1 MSEVLD
7 SMWVEKYRPKKL
19 SELSLP
25 ERYTQDF
32 KRMIER
38 GSLPNNLLFTGPPG
52 GGKTT
57 LALILCSKQ
66 GVLFNKKDNLLMANG
81 SSKKGRSINFV
92 DQVVEP
98 FLKHPPAGD
107 KYKVV
112 FMDEA
117 DNITGD
123 SYDSWRGIIE
133 KYHKAYGRF
142 IWTGNYISKIPD
154 PVQSRFTPYI
164 FQQIPKDFVLDYC
177 QSILKNEEVEYI
189 DKDINFIINQLYPDV
204 RKIVTTMAKCSLEGT
219 LKVSEK
225 DVITSERIAIAHI
238 IEVITLIEND
248 QPARI
253 GKEIKALSDILAQA
267 DLEYYRMYNELF
279 FMDKIPAPAK
289 IMINRYSVDHQSCL
303 SPQMHFMAMVFD
315 IIKTL
320 RDFKL
325 ARMKGYVK

>member
-66 GVLFNKKDNLLMANG
+66 GILFNKKDNLLMANG

-154 PVQSRFTPYI
+154 PVQSRFTPYV
-164 FQQIPKDFVLDYC
+164 FQQIPKEFVLNYC
-177 QSILKNEEVEYI
+177 KSILESEKVEYI
-189 DKDINFIINQLYPDV
+189 EKDITFVINQLYPDV
-204 RKIVTTMAKCSLEGT
+204 RKIINILQRCSLEGNLNVDRDAVVT
-219 LKVSEK
+219 NERVLMAHVVEIISLIVKSEDRK
-225 DVITSERIAIAHI
+225 IGGVINKMI
-238 IEVITLIEND
+238 
-248 QPARI
+248 
-253 GKEIKALSDILAQA
+253 DILASQ
-267 DLEYYRMYNELF
+267 DLEYRNIYSELF
-279 FMDKIPAPAK
+279 FMKTIPAPAK
-289 IMINRYSVDHQSCL
+289 IIVNKFANSHQNCL
-303 SPQMHFMAMVFD
+303 IPHQHFMAMVFA
-315 IIKTL
+315 IIKAL
-320 RDFKL
+320 QDYRLAKL
-325 ARMKGYVK
+325 GK

>member
-7 SMWVEKYRPKKL
+7 SMWVEKYRPKTL
-19 SELSLP
+19 DELSLP
-25 ERYTQDF
+25 ERYKQDF
-32 KRMIER
+32 RRIIEKS
-38 GSLPNNLLFTGPPG
+38 SLPNLLFSGPPG

-57 LALILCSKQ
+57 LALILCSKN

-98 FLKHPPAGD
+98 FLKHPPVGD

-117 DNITGD
+117 DNITPD
-123 SYDSWRGIIE
+123 AYNSWRGIIE

-142 IWTGNYISKIPD
+142 IWTGNYISKIPG

-164 FQQIPKDFVLDYC
+164 FQQIPKELVLEYC
-177 QSILKNEEVEYI
+177 QSVLKSEQVDYI

-204 RKIVTTMAKCSLEGT
+204 RRIVNILQRCSWEGK
-219 LKVSEK
+219 LVV
-225 DVITSERIAIAHI
+225 DRDAVITNERILISNVVEI
-238 IEVITLIEND
+238 VSLIEKTEDKKMGPVVN
-248 QPARI
+248 
-253 GKEIKALSDILAQA
+253 KMVEILSSQDI
-267 DLEYYRMYNELF
+267 EFRNIYTELF
-279 FMDKIPAPAK
+279 FMKKIPAPVK
-289 IMINRYSVDHQSCL
+289 IVVNKYSNSHQGCL
-303 SPQMHFMAMVFD
+303 IPHMHFMAMVFE

-320 RDFKL
+320 QDYRK
-325 ARMKGYVK
+325 AVAGK

>member
-7 SMWVEKYRPKKL
+7 SMWVEKYRPKTL
-19 SELSLP
+19 NELSLP

-32 KRMIER
+32 KRIIER
-38 GSLPNNLLFTGPPG
+38 GSLPNLLFSGPPG

-57 LALILCSKQ
+57 LALILCSKH
-66 GVLFNKKDNLLMANG
+66 GVLFNKNDNLLMANG

-123 SYDSWRGIIE
+123 AYDSWRGIIE

-164 FQQIPKDFVLDYC
+164 FQQIPKEFVLEYT
-177 QSILKNEEVEYI
+177 QSILKNEKIEYI
-189 DKDINFIINQLYPDV
+189 EKDVIFVINQLYPDV
-204 RKIVTTMAKCSLEGT
+204 RKIVNILQRCSLD
-219 LKVSEK
+219 EK
-225 DVITSERIAIAHI
+225 LSVDRDSVITNEKVLMSAIVEI
-238 IEVITLIEND
+238 ISL
-248 QPARI
+248 
-253 GKEIKALSDILAQA
+253 
-267 DLEYYRMYNELF
+267 
-279 FMDKIPAPAK
+279 
-289 IMINRYSVDHQSCL
+289 
-303 SPQMHFMAMVFD
+303 
-315 IIKTL
+315 IIKGEDRL
-320 RDFKL
+320 IK
-325 ARMKGYVK
+325 